1 MRDRLIA
8 AFRVLLAAY
17 PAEFRAEYGEDM
29 VQVFADQLREQRPAQ
44 QAALFARAVGDLVHA
59 AAAQRILPPAPAVAT
74 SGPPLALPRSRVPA
88 TQLPT
93 RRDFLRRA
101 LTLAGATL
109 ATTVVGSSLAYLW
122 PNVRGGMGALVE
134 IGPPADLTAAIRAA
148 GGTLAVPAARAY
160 LVAYDPA
167 DDPDGMYTDVT
178 AGTPFMA
185 LYQRCVHLGC
195 RVPWC
200 VPSTRFECPC
210 HKSRY
215 NRWGEYQSGPAP
227 RGLDRFPV
235 RIVKG
240 QVVVDTGT
248 VVTGPPQLTT
258 ALNEGPTGPSCL

>member
-8 AFRVLLAAY
+8 AFRGLLAAY

-29 VQVFADQLREQRPAQ
+29 VQVFADQLREQRPAG
-44 QAALFARAVGDLVHA
+44 QAALFARAVGDLVHT
-59 AAAQRILPPAPAVAT
+59 AAAQRIASPTAAVAG
-74 SGPPLALPRSRVPA
+74 GPPLALPRRRGRA
-88 TQLPT
+88 TNLPT

-101 LTLAGATL
+101 LALAGATL

-122 PNVRGGMGALVE
+122 PNVRGAFGALVE

-167 DDPDGMYTDVT
+167 DDPGGMYTDIT
-178 AGTPFMA
+178 AGAPFMA

-200 VPSTRFECPC
+200 VASTRFECPC

-248 VVTGPPQLTT
+248 VVTGPSQLTT

>member
-1 MRDRLIA
+1 MAQRLVA
-8 AFRVLLAAY
+8 AFRALLAAY

-29 VQVFADQLREQRPAQ
+29 VQVFADQLRDRRPAQ
-44 QAALFARAVGDLVHA
+44 QAALFARAAADVVRSA
-59 AAAQRILPPAPAVAT
+59 AAERVIAPAPAVA
-74 SGPPLALPRSRVPA
+74 SAGPPLTLPRGRTPA
-88 TQLPT
+88 TNLPT

-101 LTLAGATL
+101 LGLAGATL
-109 ATTVVGSSLAYLW
+109 ATSVVGSSLAYLW
-122 PNVRGGMGALVE
+122 PNVRGAFGSLVA
-134 IGPPADLTAAIRAA
+134 IGTPAELSDAIRAA
-148 GGTLAVPAARAY
+148 GGTLPVPSARSY

-167 DDPDGMYTDVT
+167 DDPDGFYTEIT
-178 AGTPFMA
+178 AGAPFMA

-200 VPSTRFECPC
+200 VASTRFECPC

-248 VVTGPPQLTT
+248 IVTGPPQSTT
-258 ALNEGPTGPSCL
+258 VLNEGPTGPSCL

>member
-1 MRDRLIA
+1 MRDRLITA
-8 AFRVLLAAY
+8 YRGLLAAY
-17 PAEFRAEYGEDM
+17 PPAFRAEYGQDM
-29 VQVFADQLREQRPAQ
+29 VQVFADQLRDQQPAR
-44 QAALFARAVGDLVHA
+44 QAALFARAVGDLVRTA
-59 AAAQRILPPAPAVAT
+59 ATERMVAGSPAVAT
-74 SGPPLALPRSRVPA
+74 TGPPMAMPGVRQVGRG
-88 TQLPT
+88 PT

-101 LTLAGATL
+101 LGLAGATL

-122 PNVRGGMGALVE
+122 PNVRGSFGSQVE
-134 IGPPADLTAAIRAA
+134 IGVPGDLTEAIRAA
-148 GGTLAVPAARAY
+148 GGTLPVPQARAY

-167 DDPDGMYTDVT
+167 DDPDGMYTEIT
-178 AGTPFMA
+178 AGAPFMA

-200 VPSTRFECPC
+200 VASTRFECPC

-235 RIVKG
+235 RVIKG
-240 QVVVDTGT
+240 KVVVDTGT
-248 VVTGPPQLTT
+248 IVTGPPQLTT